1 MSEFIATLLA
11 IVVFL
16 ILKNFFQK
24 NPPKPFKYHL
34 IELGGIILIIYI
46 FKLIFSIFKQP

>member
-1 MSEFIATLLA
+1 MSEFISTLMA

-16 ILKNFFQK
+16 ILKNSFQK

-34 IELGGIILIIYI
+34 IELGGIVLIIYI
-46 FKLIFSIFKQP
+46 FKLIFSLFNQS